1 MHLSEVSCFQGAIC
15 LNQLPCSAT
24 CFSVVISWFRG
35 IGPFFLLTFGVVRCL
50 PSPPVP
56 PASMNLGPAWVAW
69 TYLVAWQKVE
79 PMTLTWGW
87 AEISEGSAGQLEI
100 QTLPRQG
107 SARVLAA
114 QYPFKKQS
122 CTAQVLQISTSSMQ
136 LIGSSNIRPSWSMA
150 SYNSTAMTAQVLHA
164 FSCISN
170 GCHALSA
177 LLLYILCLL
186 AASLV
191 SCFS

>member
-1 MHLSEVSCFQGAIC
+1 MLFSFNFLVPRNWAILLIDVWGRSLSSIAPNAARLNEPRTSMGRVDLLGSMVEGGANDSD
-15 LNQLPCSAT
+15 LGLGGDLRR
-24 CFSVVISWFRG
+24 FSR
-35 IGPFFLLTFGVVRCL
+35 
-50 PSPPVP
+50 
-56 PASMNLGPAWVAW
+56 
-69 TYLVAWQKVE
+69 
-79 PMTLTWGW
+79 
-87 AEISEGSAGQLEI
+87 SAGK